1 MLQHANINTFVRHY
15 SVGIHVNAQAI
26 VRGLPQEKRLM
37 RFACSMSRSIDPR
50 RPYKLATEDS
60 NAINK
65 LPRVCALQE
74 LVQKRKQARDLCFGK
89 QKKYERA
96 DQKYRRALRELRN
109 EKQRQ
114 RNRQVRENLER
125 YKNEQPVIDSE
136 RQLAGKVVDEE
147 VIGALQQTGYMTPQH
162 MMLIDT
168 ILTMPGA
175 TIEAEYSRPI
185 AAINAVI
192 AFCDVE
198 EGAPLRPIQSRKRP
212 TTDAVTSTHAKRQE
226 CSQEDA
232 DVVTLHQAIASVQI
246 SSPGQRPMICFLCV
260 GNPGLPMEKRTRKY
274 STPGSL
280 SRHVRQTHVRPR
292 WPEGRTIKCNICR
305 VELENKRHL
314 MHHAECLLDH
324 LSPHLHL
331 HRDPSFSLS
340 RDPLPPVCP
349 DRVEALTS
357 CPAWQHFLRRSPPPS
372 RSSPDL
378 QRLSFDSDT

>member
-1 MLQHANINTFVRHY
+1 MPCRNWFRNG
-15 SVGIHVNAQAI
+15 S
-26 VRGLPQEKRLM
+26 
-37 RFACSMSRSIDPR
+37 
-50 RPYKLATEDS
+50 KLE
-60 NAINK
+60 I
-65 LPRVCALQE
+65 CALGS
-74 LVQKRKQARDLCFGK
+74 K
-89 QKKYERA
+89 KKYERA

-212 TTDAVTSTHAKRQE
+212 TTDAVH
-226 CSQEDA
+226 
-232 DVVTLHQAIASVQI
+232 
-246 SSPGQRPMICFLCV
+246 PPMQK
-260 GNPGLPMEKRTRKY
+260 GKSAPRRMRMW
-274 STPGSL
+274 SL
-280 SRHVRQTHVRPR
+280 ST
-292 WPEGRTIKCNICR
+292 
-305 VELENKRHL
+305 
-314 MHHAECLLDH
+314 
-324 LSPHLHL
+324 
-331 HRDPSFSLS
+331 
-340 RDPLPPVCP
+340 
-349 DRVEALTS
+349 
-357 CPAWQHFLRRSPPPS
+357 
-372 RSSPDL
+372 
-378 QRLSFDSDT
+378 RLSHRFR